1 MNGKK
6 LNKGN
11 MTYIIVDRK
20 TKVYYITQDIE
31 NAEMMSEVCV
41 VNTISL
47 NESAPQEFI
56 DLIHDSKKAKENIY
70 ITATNNDPL
79 GERMREELN
88 KCFREEGVLSMDC
101 HMLRT
106 DRTVK
111 DFKEYWTKHH
121 TEKLLDG
128 DN

>member
-1 MNGKK
+1 MNRQK

-20 TKVYYITQDIE
+20 TKMYYVTQDIE
-31 NAEMMSEVCV
+31 NAESMSEVCE

-47 NESAPQEFI
+47 NEESPQEFI
-56 DLIHDSKKAKENIY
+56 SLIHASEKAKENIY
-70 ITATNNDPL
+70 ITVTNNDPI
-79 GERMREELN
+79 GERVREQLG
-88 KCFREEGVLSMDC
+88 KCFKQEGVLFMDC

-111 DFKEYWTKHH
+111 DFKEYWIKHH
-121 TEKLLDG
+121 CENSLKG
-128 DN
+128 

>member
-1 MNGKK
+1 MDGQK

-11 MTYIIVDRK
+11 MTYIIVDK
-20 TKVYYITQDIE
+20 KAKMYYITQDME
-31 NAEMMSEVCV
+31 NAKSMSKACG

-47 NESAPQEFI
+47 NKEPPQEFI
-56 DLIHDSKKAKENIY
+56 DLIHESKKAQKNIY
-70 ITATNNDPL
+70 ITATNNDPI
-79 GERMREELN
+79 GERIREQLN

-111 DFKEYWTKHH
+111 DFKEYWLKHY
-121 TEKLLDG
+121 G
-128 DN
+128 DTAFKD